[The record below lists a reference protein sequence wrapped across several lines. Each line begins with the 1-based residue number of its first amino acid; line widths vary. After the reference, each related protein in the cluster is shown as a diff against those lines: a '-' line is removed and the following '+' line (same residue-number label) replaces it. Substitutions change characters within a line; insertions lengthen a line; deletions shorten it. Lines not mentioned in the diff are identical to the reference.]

1 MVDEDL
7 AEQFEQ
13 RRPRL
18 HAMASRLLGSAGEAD
33 DAVQETWLR
42 LQRHGAGAI
51 DNLDGWLTT
60 VLARVCLNLLR
71 SRRTRRE
78 REPGPL
84 EGADPVDTGPEEQVL
99 LADSVGLALLVVL
112 DALGPAERLG
122 FVLHDVFSV
131 PFTEIAPI
139 IDRTPAATR
148 QLVSRARRKVQ
159 GRAPGSDA
167 DGARQRAVV
176 EAFLAAAHRGEF
188 ERLIELLHPDVVLR
202 SEGGRRRR
210 SASMVVRG
218 ARSVAVSTRTYAGL
232 APSARVV
239 LVDAAAGV
247 VGVVVAPGG
256 EPFSVMAFTVA
267 DEKILAIDVLAD
279 PDHLGPD
286 LAGGPLSPGRR

>member
-18 HAMASRLLGSAGEAD
+18 HALASRLLGSTGEAD

-42 LQRHGAGAI
+42 LQRQGAGTI

-71 SRRTRRE
+71 ARRTRGE
-78 REPGPL
+78 QELGPL
-84 EGADPVDTGPEEQVL
+84 EGAEPVDAGPEEQAL

-122 FVLHDVFSV
+122 FVLHDVFAV
-131 PFTEIAPI
+131 PFTEIAPV
-139 IDRTPAATR
+139 IDKTPAATR
-148 QLVSRARRKVQ
+148 QLVSRARRKVR
-159 GRAPGSDA
+159 GRAPVPDA

-176 EAFLAAAHRGEF
+176 EAFLAAAHHGDF
-188 ERLIELLHPDVVLR
+188 ERLVELMHPDVVLR

-218 ARSVAVSTRTYAGL
+218 ARPVAVSTRTYAGL

-239 LVDAAAGV
+239 LVDAATGV

-256 EPFSVMAFTVA
+256 EPFSVMAFTVV
-267 DEKILAIDVLAD
+267 DGRISAIDVLAD
-279 PDHLGPD
+279 PDHLAASD
-286 LAGGPLSPGRR
+286 ATGRSVSRW